1 MHFRFTYASRLS
13 VLVAVF
19 AFHIHAQAVSGSTN
33 AASAVWS
40 SQNVQHAYGFPQA
53 KPNDKG
59 TLTVT
64 SEAVSFTGKAERFT
78 IQRPSVIA
86 VSAGNQ
92 RVELWGMKG
101 RLLRMAIPDG
111 GGLAAAGVM
120 QHRLDTL
127 TVEFS
132 DSKGG
137 YHGAVF
143 LLPANEAERAVE
155 SFSRMPVVQHEF
167 PSVTCQDSTIKPK
180 SVLVSFPDWEKSE
193 VPAAY
198 RVLVYEHVIDRLA
211 HIDGISHVYRDGED
225 RGPGVCPQ
233 YTIHIAVTGFK
244 QGSQVQRAVTGPVGF
259 FVGTTQMGFD
269 TTITDASGKLHA
281 QEHIKAAARGE
292 SESTKVADT
301 VAKNLAKHY
310 SKVEKTFEQ
319 STMVNSEGT
328 TRLY

>member
-1 MHFRFTYASRLS
+1 MRSPRRRRFLELITRLYVGTIPPLKTLSVDRILALQYIPTSTYSTCIRSFPMHFRFTYASRLS

-33 AASAVWS
+33 APSAMWS
-40 SQNVQHAYGFPQA
+40 SQNVQHAYGLPQA

-64 SEAVSFTGKAERFT
+64 SEGVSFTGKAERFT

-120 QHRLDTL
+120 QHRVDTL

-143 LLPANEAERAVE
+143 LLPANEAERAV
-155 SFSRMPVVQHEF
+155 
-167 PSVTCQDSTIKPK
+167 
-180 SVLVSFPDWEKSE
+180 
-193 VPAAY
+193 
-198 RVLVYEHVIDRLA
+198 
-211 HIDGISHVYRDGED
+211 
-225 RGPGVCPQ
+225 
-233 YTIHIAVTGFK
+233 
-244 QGSQVQRAVTGPVGF
+244 
-259 FVGTTQMGFD
+259 
-269 TTITDASGKLHA
+269 
-281 QEHIKAAARGE
+281 
-292 SESTKVADT
+292 
-301 VAKNLAKHY
+301 
-310 SKVEKTFEQ
+310 
-319 STMVNSEGT
+319 
-328 TRLY
+328 